1 MIRLEKLSK
10 SFPDGDLFNNV
21 NVFIKRGMRIGLI
34 GPNGSGKTTLLRI
47 MLGKDSPDS
56 GNVHVDKS
64 TTIGYLAQ
72 DIVAGTGRSILEEVL
87 VSYPEVRE
95 LEGKML
101 ALSEAISKDH
111 NNMDLV
117 NKLGDA
123 QHRFEALG
131 GWNLEDKAKKIL
143 SGLGFADEK
152 FTEPMDVFS
161 GGWRMRVA
169 LASILLQQPD
179 ILFLDEPTNH
189 LDLEATIWLESFLA
203 NWKGGM
209 VMISHDRTFLDRS
222 INNILEIDLKKITLY
237 HGNYTK
243 YTEEK
248 ALRIEQ
254 HRNAF
259 RNQQKQIKDTERFI
273 ERFRSKNTKA
283 TQVQSRVKM
292 LDKMEKIEA
301 PTEQNHSMNLRL
313 PQPSRSLLNVASC
326 RNVTKHYGDI
336 EVFNNLDMV
345 VERGQKIGLVG
356 HNGAGKSTLLK
367 ILAGVESVTSGAV
380 RIGSSMVSAYYAQHQ
395 LEILNPDETVF
406 ESIQKVSQGWSET
419 EMRTYLGSF
428 MFSGDEIEKYVKVL
442 SGGEKARVALARMLV
457 QPFHLLLLDEPTNH
471 LDMMTRNVVERALVQ
486 FSGSIVCISHDR
498 HFLNNVTNLTC
509 EVGNGG
515 IRLFEGNYEY
525 YKWKKQDEKQSK
537 SERSKVK
544 VEPKEKSDYKER
556 KKIRNRLNWIE
567 KRFTTIDKEIKIERA
582 LTKNPDHVDD
592 YEMLERTLKKINIL
606 EQEYLD
612 LMEEQELLHSNHLL
626 TSL

>member
-1 MIRLEKLSK
+1 
-10 SFPDGDLFNNV
+10 
-21 NVFIKRGMRIGLI
+21 MRAGLV

-47 MLGKDSPDS
+47 MLGRDSPDS
-56 GNVHVDKS
+56 GNVQVDKS

-87 VSYPEVRE
+87 AAYPEVRD
-95 LEGKML
+95 LEGKIL
-101 ALSEAISKDH
+101 ALSEAISNDH
-111 NNMDLV
+111 NNMELV
-117 NKLGDA
+117 NQLGEA
-123 QHRFEALG
+123 QNRFEALG

-169 LASILLQQPD
+169 LASILLQEPD

-203 NWKGGM
+203 DWKGGM
-209 VMISHDRTFLDRS
+209 VMISHDRVFLDQS
-222 INNILEIDLKKITLY
+222 VNHILEIDLKKITLF

-243 YTEEK
+243 YTGEK
-248 ALRIEQ
+248 ALRMEQ
-254 HRNAF
+254 HRNAY

-273 ERFRSKNTKA
+273 ERFRYKNTKS

-292 LDKMEKIEA
+292 LDKLEKIEA
-301 PTEQNHSMNLRL
+301 PTEQNHAMNLRL
-313 PQPSRSLLNVASC
+313 PQPSRPPLNVASC
-326 RNVTKHYGDI
+326 RNVTKHYGEI
-336 EVFNNLDMV
+336 EVFNDMDLV

-367 ILAGVESVTSGAV
+367 LLAGEEPVTSGAV
-380 RIGSSMVSAYYAQHQ
+380 RIGSSVDSAYYAQHQ
-395 LEILNPDETVF
+395 LEILDPNDTVF
-406 ESIQKVSQGWSET
+406 ESIQKVSPGWGEN

-457 QPFHLLLLDEPTNH
+457 KPSHLLLLDEPTNH
-471 LDMMTRNVVERALVQ
+471 LDMVTRNVVERALIQ
-486 FSGSIVCISHDR
+486 FFGSIVCISHDR

-509 EVGNGG
+509 EVGGGG

-525 YKWKKQDEKQSK
+525 YEWKKQEEKQTK
-537 SERSKVK
+537 SVKPKVK
-544 VEPKEKSDYKER
+544 IKSKRKSDYKER
-556 KKIRNRLNWIE
+556 KKARNRLSWIE
-567 KRFTTIDKEIKIERA
+567 KRFTTIENELESQRSISQDPA
-582 LTKNPDHVDD
+582 NGDD
-592 YEMLERTLKKINIL
+592 YELLQKAMETMTNLES
-606 EQEYLD
+606 EYLE
-612 LMEEQELLHSNHLL
+612 LMEEQENLNLK
-626 TSL
+626 

>member
-1 MIRLEKLSK
+1 MIRLENLSK
-10 SFPDGDLFNNV
+10 SFPDDDLFNNV
-21 NVFIKRGMRIGLI
+21 NISIKHGMRIGLV

-47 MLGKDSPDS
+47 MLGKESPDS
-56 GNVHVDKS
+56 GNVQVDKS

-87 VSYPEVRE
+87 VAYPEVRE
-95 LEGKML
+95 LEGQIL
-101 ALSEAISKDH
+101 ALSETISKDH
-111 NNMDLV
+111 ENMNLV
-117 NKLGDA
+117 NELGDV

-169 LASILLQQPD
+169 LASILLQEPD

-203 NWKGGM
+203 KWMGGM
-209 VMISHDRTFLDRS
+209 VMISHDRAFLDQS
-222 INNILEIDLKKITLY
+222 INNILEIDLKKITLF

-248 ALRIEQ
+248 SLRMEQ
-254 HRNAF
+254 HKNAY

-292 LDKMEKIEA
+292 LDKLEKIEV
-301 PTEQNHSMNLRL
+301 PTEQNHAMNLKL
-313 PQPSRSLLNVASC
+313 PQPNRSPLNVASC
-326 RNVTKHYGDI
+326 RNVTKHYENI
-336 EVFNNLDMV
+336 EVFNNMDMV

-367 ILAGVESVTSGAV
+367 MLAGVEAVTSGAV
-380 RIGSSMVSAYYAQHQ
+380 RMGSSVDSAYYAQHQ
-395 LEILNPDETVF
+395 LEILNPNETVF

-457 QPFHLLLLDEPTNH
+457 APSHILLLDEPTNH
-471 LDMMTRNVVERALVQ
+471 LDMITRNVVERALIQ

-509 EVGNGG
+509 EVGGGG

-525 YKWKKQDEKQSK
+525 YEWKKREETQRNSRK
-537 SERSKVK
+537 SKVK
-544 VEPKEKSDYKER
+544 IESKKKSGYKEQ
-556 KKIRNRLNWIE
+556 KKIRNRLTWIE
-567 KRFTTIDKEIKIERA
+567 KRFTTIENEIENERA
-582 LTKNPDHVDD
+582 LTNNPDYKDK
-592 YEMLERTLKKINIL
+592 YEIL
-606 EQEYLD
+606 EGALNNMNTLEKEYLE
-612 LMEEQELLHSNHLL
+612 LMEEQEKLLK
-626 TSL
+626 

>member
-1 MIRLEKLSK
+1 MIRLENLSK

-21 NVFIKRGMRIGLI
+21 NISIKRGMRIGLV

-47 MLGKDSPDS
+47 MLGKDSADS
-56 GNVHVDKS
+56 GNVQIDKS

-87 VSYPEVRE
+87 VAYPEVRE
-95 LEGKML
+95 LEGKIL

-111 NNMDLV
+111 ENMDLV

-152 FTEPMDVFS
+152 FIEPMDVFS

-169 LASILLQQPD
+169 LASILLQEPD

-189 LDLEATIWLESFLA
+189 LDLEATIWLESFLSS
-203 NWKGGM
+203 WKGGM
-209 VMISHDRTFLDRS
+209 LMISHDRAFLDRS

-237 HGNYTK
+237 RGNYTQ

-248 ALRIEQ
+248 ALRLEQ

-292 LDKMEKIEA
+292 LDKLEKIEA
-301 PTEQNHSMNLRL
+301 PTEQNHAMNLRL
-313 PQPSRSLLNVASC
+313 PQPNRSPLNVAAC
-326 RNVTKHYGDI
+326 RNVTKHYGEI
-336 EVFNNLDMV
+336 EVFNAMDMM

-367 ILAGVESVTSGAV
+367 MLAGVESVTSGAV
-380 RIGSSMVSAYYAQHQ
+380 RIGSSVESAYYAQHQ

-406 ESIQKVSQGWSET
+406 ESIQKVSPGWSEN

-428 MFSGDEIEKYVKVL
+428 MFSGDEIEKFVKVL

-457 QPFHLLLLDEPTNH
+457 KPSHLLLLDEPTNH
-471 LDMMTRNVVERALVQ
+471 LDMVTRNVVERALIQ

-498 HFLNNVTNLTC
+498 HFLNSVTNLTC
-509 EVGNGG
+509 EVGSGG

-525 YKWKKQDEKQSK
+525 YEWKKQEEKSAESPKSKIK
-537 SERSKVK
+537 SESKG
-544 VEPKEKSDYKER
+544 KSDYKKR
-556 KKIRNRLNWIE
+556 KKVRNRLAWIE
-567 KRFTTIDKEIKIERA
+567 KRFKSIETE
-582 LTKNPDHVDD
+582 LKNQRFITQDPANGDD
-592 YEMLERTLKKINIL
+592 YELLQKSMELMSTLEN
-606 EQEYLD
+606 EYLE
-612 LMEEQELLHSNHLL
+612 LMEEQEELTNHV
-626 TSL
+626 

>member
-1 MIRLEKLSK
+1 MIRLENISK

-21 NVFIKRGMRIGLI
+21 NIFIKRGMRIGLV

-47 MLGKDSPDS
+47 MLGKESPDS
-56 GNVHVDKS
+56 GSIQVDKS
-64 TTIGYLAQ
+64 ITIGYLAQ

-87 VSYPEVRE
+87 NTYPEVRD
-95 LEGKML
+95 LEGKIL
-101 ALSEAISKDH
+101 SLSEAISKDH
-111 NNMDLV
+111 NNMKLI

-123 QHRFEALG
+123 QHRFESLG

-143 SGLGFADEK
+143 SGLGFSDEK
-152 FTEPMDVFS
+152 FTQPMDVFS

-169 LASILLQQPD
+169 LASILLQEPD

-189 LDLEATIWLESFLA
+189 LDLEATIWLELFLS
-203 NWKGGM
+203 NWRGGL
-209 VMISHDRTFLDRS
+209 VMISHDRSFLDRS

-243 YTEEK
+243 FTEEK
-248 ALRIEQ
+248 ALRMEQ
-254 HRNAF
+254 HKNAY

-292 LDKMEKIEA
+292 LDKLEKIEA
-301 PTEQNHSMNLRL
+301 PTEQKHSMHLRL
-313 PQPSRSLLNVASC
+313 PQPKRSPLNVVSC
-326 RNVTKHYGDI
+326 RNVTKHYGNI
-336 EVFNNLDMV
+336 EVFNNMDML

-367 ILAGVESVTSGAV
+367 MLAGVESVSSGAI
-380 RIGSSMVSAYYAQHQ
+380 RMGSNIDRAYYAQHQ
-395 LEILNPDETVF
+395 LETLDPNDTVF
-406 ESIQKVSQGWSET
+406 ESIQKVSPGWSET

-457 QPFHLLLLDEPTNH
+457 EPSHLLLLDEPTNH
-471 LDMMTRNVVERALVQ
+471 LDMMTRNVVERALIQ

-509 EVGNGG
+509 EVGGG
-515 IRLFEGNYEY
+515 DIRLFEGNYEY
-525 YKWKKQDEKQSK
+525 YAWKKQEEK
-537 SERSKVK
+537 SEETFSRTVK
-544 VEPKEKSDYKER
+544 VERKGKSDYKER
-556 KKIRNRLNWIE
+556 KKTRNRLAWIE
-567 KRFTTIDKEIKIERA
+567 KRFKVIEKEINEQRGI
-582 LTKNPDHVDD
+582 TQDSSTGDD
-592 YEMLERTLKKINIL
+592 YELLQKAMGIMNRLEN
-606 EQEYLD
+606 EYLE
-612 LMEEQELLHSNHLL
+612 LMEEQEKL
-626 TSL
+626 TTIHV

>member
-1 MIRLEKLSK
+1 MIRLENLSK

-21 NVFIKRGMRIGLI
+21 NISIKHGMRIGLV

-47 MLGKDSPDS
+47 MLGKESPDS
-56 GNVHVDKS
+56 GNVQVDKS

-87 VSYPEVRE
+87 VAYPEVRE
-95 LEGKML
+95 LEGQIL
-101 ALSEAISKDH
+101 VLSEAISKDH
-111 NNMDLV
+111 GNMNLV
-117 NKLGDA
+117 NKLGDV

-143 SGLGFADEK
+143 SGLGFEDGK

-169 LASILLQQPD
+169 LASILLQEPD
-179 ILFLDEPTNH
+179 VLFLDEPTNH
-189 LDLEATIWLESFLA
+189 LDLEATIWLESFLSK
-203 NWKGGM
+203 WKGGM
-209 VMISHDRTFLDRS
+209 VMISHDRAFLDRS

-248 ALRIEQ
+248 SLRLEQ
-254 HRNAF
+254 HKNAY

-292 LDKMEKIEA
+292 LDKLEKIEA
-301 PTEQNHSMNLRL
+301 PTEQNHAMNLRL
-313 PQPSRSLLNVASC
+313 PQPNRSPLNVASC
-326 RNVTKHYGDI
+326 RNVTKHYENI

-367 ILAGVESVTSGAV
+367 MLAGVEAVTSGAV
-380 RIGSSMVSAYYAQHQ
+380 RIGSSVDSAYYAQHQ
-395 LEILNPDETVF
+395 LEILNPNETVF

-457 QPFHLLLLDEPTNH
+457 APSHILLLDEPTNH
-471 LDMMTRNVVERALVQ
+471 LDMITRNVVERALIQ

-498 HFLNNVTNLTC
+498 HFLNKVTNLTC
-509 EVGNGG
+509 EVGGGG

-525 YKWKKQDEKQSK
+525 YEWKKKEETQRNTKT
-537 SERSKVK
+537 SKVK
-544 VEPKEKSDYKER
+544 IESIKKTGYKEQ
-556 KKIRNRLNWIE
+556 KKIRNRLTWIE
-567 KRFTTIDKEIKIERA
+567 KRFKIIENEIEKERA
-582 LTKNPDHVDD
+582 LTNNPDYKDK
-592 YEMLERTLKKINIL
+592 YEIL
-606 EQEYLD
+606 ESALNNMNTLEKEYLE
-612 LMEEQELLHSNHLL
+612 LMEEQEKLLK
-626 TSL
+626 

>member
-1 MIRLEKLSK
+1 MIRLENLSK

-21 NVFIKRGMRIGLI
+21 NISIKHGMRIGLV

-47 MLGKDSPDS
+47 MLGKESPDS
-56 GNVHVDKS
+56 GNVQVDKS

-87 VSYPEVRE
+87 VAYPEVRE
-95 LEGKML
+95 LEGQIL
-101 ALSEAISKDH
+101 VLSEAISKDH
-111 NNMDLV
+111 GNMNLV
-117 NKLGDA
+117 NKLGDV

-169 LASILLQQPD
+169 LASILLQEPD
-179 ILFLDEPTNH
+179 VLFLDEPTNH
-189 LDLEATIWLESFLA
+189 LDLEATIWLESFLSK
-203 NWKGGM
+203 WKGGM
-209 VMISHDRTFLDRS
+209 VMISHDRAFLDRS

-248 ALRIEQ
+248 SLRMEQ
-254 HRNAF
+254 HKNAY

-292 LDKMEKIEA
+292 LDKLEKIEA
-301 PTEQNHSMNLRL
+301 PTEQNHAMNLRL
-313 PQPSRSLLNVASC
+313 PQPNRSPLNVASC
-326 RNVTKHYGDI
+326 RNVTKHYENI

-367 ILAGVESVTSGAV
+367 MLAGVEAVTSGAV
-380 RIGSSMVSAYYAQHQ
+380 RIGSSVDSAYYAQHQ
-395 LEILNPDETVF
+395 LEILNPNETVF

-457 QPFHLLLLDEPTNH
+457 APSHILLLDEPTNH
-471 LDMMTRNVVERALVQ
+471 LDMITRNVVERALIQ

-498 HFLNNVTNLTC
+498 HFLNKVTNLTC
-509 EVGNGG
+509 EVGGGG

-525 YKWKKQDEKQSK
+525 YEWKKKEETQRNTKT
-537 SERSKVK
+537 SKVK
-544 VEPKEKSDYKER
+544 IESIKKSGYKEQ
-556 KKIRNRLNWIE
+556 KKIRNRLTWIE
-567 KRFTTIDKEIKIERA
+567 KRFTIIENEIEKERA
-582 LTKNPDHVDD
+582 LTNNPD
-592 YEMLERTLKKINIL
+592 YEDKYEIL
-606 EQEYLD
+606 EGALNNMNTLEKEYLE
-612 LMEEQELLHSNHLL
+612 LMEEQEKLLK
-626 TSL
+626 

>member
-1 MIRLEKLSK
+1 MIRLENLSK

-21 NVFIKRGMRIGLI
+21 NISIKRGMRIGLV

-47 MLGKDSPDS
+47 MLGEESPDS
-56 GNVHVDKS
+56 GNVQVDKS
-64 TTIGYLAQ
+64 TTIGYLTQ

-87 VSYPEVRE
+87 VAYPEVRE
-95 LEGKML
+95 LEGQIL
-101 ALSEAISKDH
+101 ALSEAVSKDH
-111 NNMDLV
+111 GNMNLV
-117 NKLGDA
+117 NKLGDV

-143 SGLGFADEK
+143 SGLGFVDEK

-169 LASILLQQPD
+169 LASILLQEPD

-189 LDLEATIWLESFLA
+189 LDLEATIWLESFLSK
-203 NWKGGM
+203 WMGGM
-209 VMISHDRTFLDRS
+209 VMISHDRAFLDRS
-222 INNILEIDLKKITLY
+222 INNILEIDLKKITLF

-248 ALRIEQ
+248 SLRMEQ
-254 HRNAF
+254 HKNAY

-292 LDKMEKIEA
+292 LDKLEKIEA
-301 PTEQNHSMNLRL
+301 PTEQNHAMNLRL
-313 PQPSRSLLNVASC
+313 PQPNRSPLIVASC
-326 RNVTKHYGDI
+326 RNVTKHYENI
-336 EVFNNLDMV
+336 EVFNNMDMV

-367 ILAGVESVTSGAV
+367 MLAGIEPVTSGVV
-380 RIGSSMVSAYYAQHQ
+380 RIGSNVDSAYYAQHQ
-395 LEILNPDETVF
+395 LEILNPNETVF

-419 EMRTYLGSF
+419 QMRTYLGSF

-457 QPFHLLLLDEPTNH
+457 EPSHILLLDEPTNH
-471 LDMMTRNVVERALVQ
+471 LDMVTRNVVERALIQ

-509 EVGNGG
+509 EVAGGG

-525 YKWKKQDEKQSK
+525 YEWKKKEETQK
-537 SERSKVK
+537 STRTSKVK
-544 VEPKEKSDYKER
+544 IASKKKSDYKEQ
-556 KKIRNRLNWIE
+556 KKIRNRLAWIDKRFKTIENEIE
-567 KRFTTIDKEIKIERA
+567 KERA
-582 LTKNPDHVDD
+582 LTNNPDYKDK
-592 YEMLERTLKKINIL
+592 YEIL
-606 EQEYLD
+606 EGALNNMNTLEKEYLE
-612 LMEEQELLHSNHLL
+612 LMEEQERLLK
-626 TSL
+626 

>member
-1 MIRLEKLSK
+1 MIRLENISK
-10 SFPDGDLFNNV
+10 SFPDGDLFNHV
-21 NVFIKRGMRIGLI
+21 NIFIKRGMRIGLV

-47 MLGKDSPDS
+47 MLGKESPDS
-56 GNVHVDKS
+56 GSIQVDKS

-87 VSYPEVRE
+87 NTYPEVRD
-95 LEGKML
+95 LEGKIL
-101 ALSEAISKDH
+101 TLSEAISKDH
-111 NNMDLV
+111 NNMELI

-123 QHRFEALG
+123 QHRFESLG

-143 SGLGFADEK
+143 SGLGFSDEK
-152 FTEPMDVFS
+152 FTQPMDVFS

-169 LASILLQQPD
+169 LASILLQEPD

-189 LDLEATIWLESFLA
+189 LDLEATIWLELFLS
-203 NWKGGM
+203 NWRGGL
-209 VMISHDRTFLDRS
+209 VMISHDRSFLDRS

-243 YTEEK
+243 FTEEK
-248 ALRIEQ
+248 ALRMEQ
-254 HRNAF
+254 HKNAY

-292 LDKMEKIEA
+292 LDKLEKIEA
-301 PTEQNHSMNLRL
+301 PTEQKHTMNLRL
-313 PQPSRSLLNVASC
+313 PQPKRLPLNVASC
-326 RNVTKHYGDI
+326 RNVTKHYGNI
-336 EVFNNLDMV
+336 EVFNNMDML

-367 ILAGVESVTSGAV
+367 MLAGVESVSSGAI
-380 RIGSSMVSAYYAQHQ
+380 RMGSNIDRAYYAQHQ
-395 LEILNPDETVF
+395 LETLDPDDTVF
-406 ESIQKVSQGWSET
+406 ESIQKVSPGWSET

-442 SGGEKARVALARMLV
+442 SGGEKARVALAKMLV
-457 QPFHLLLLDEPTNH
+457 EPSHLLLLDEPTNH
-471 LDMMTRNVVERALVQ
+471 LDMMTRNVVERALIQ

-509 EVGNGG
+509 EVGGGG

-525 YKWKKQDEKQSK
+525 YAWKKQEEK
-537 SERSKVK
+537 SEETFSRTVK
-544 VEPKEKSDYKER
+544 VERKGKSDYKER
-556 KKIRNRLNWIE
+556 KKTRNRLAWIE
-567 KRFTTIDKEIKIERA
+567 KRFKVIEKEINEQRGI
-582 LTKNPDHVDD
+582 TQDSSTGDD
-592 YEMLERTLKKINIL
+592 YELLQKAMGIMNRLED
-606 EQEYLD
+606 EYLE
-612 LMEEQELLHSNHLL
+612 LMEEQEKL
-626 TSL
+626 TTSHV

>member
-1 MIRLEKLSK
+1 MIRLENLSK

-21 NVFIKRGMRIGLI
+21 NISIKHGMRIGLV

-47 MLGKDSPDS
+47 MLGKESPDS
-56 GNVHVDKS
+56 GNVQVDKS

-87 VSYPEVRE
+87 VAYPEVRE
-95 LEGKML
+95 LEGQIL
-101 ALSEAISKDH
+101 VLSEAISKDH
-111 NNMDLV
+111 GNMNLV
-117 NKLGDA
+117 NKLGDV

-143 SGLGFADEK
+143 SGLGFDDEK

-169 LASILLQQPD
+169 LASILLQEPD
-179 ILFLDEPTNH
+179 VLFLDEPTNH
-189 LDLEATIWLESFLA
+189 LDLEATIWLESFLSK
-203 NWKGGM
+203 WKGGM
-209 VMISHDRTFLDRS
+209 VMISHDRAFLDRS

-248 ALRIEQ
+248 SLRMEQ
-254 HRNAF
+254 HKNAY

-292 LDKMEKIEA
+292 LDKLEKIEA
-301 PTEQNHSMNLRL
+301 PTEQNHAMNLRL
-313 PQPSRSLLNVASC
+313 PQPNRSPLNVASC
-326 RNVTKHYGDI
+326 RNVTKHYENI

-367 ILAGVESVTSGAV
+367 MLAGVEAVTSGAV
-380 RIGSSMVSAYYAQHQ
+380 RIGSSVDSAYYAQHQ
-395 LEILNPDETVF
+395 LEILNPNETVF

-457 QPFHLLLLDEPTNH
+457 APSHILLLDEPTNH
-471 LDMMTRNVVERALVQ
+471 LDMITRNVVERALIQ

-498 HFLNNVTNLTC
+498 HFLNKVTNLTC
-509 EVGNGG
+509 EVGGGG

-525 YKWKKQDEKQSK
+525 YEWKKREETQRNTKT
-537 SERSKVK
+537 SKVK
-544 VEPKEKSDYKER
+544 IESIKKTGYKEQ
-556 KKIRNRLNWIE
+556 KKIRNRLTWIE
-567 KRFTTIDKEIKIERA
+567 KRFTIIENEIEKERA
-582 LTKNPDHVDD
+582 LTNNPD
-592 YEMLERTLKKINIL
+592 YEDKYEIL
-606 EQEYLD
+606 EGALNNMNTLEKEYLE
-612 LMEEQELLHSNHLL
+612 LMEEQEKLLK
-626 TSL
+626 

>member
-1 MIRLEKLSK
+1 MIRLENISK

-21 NVFIKRGMRIGLI
+21 NIFIKRGMRIGLV

-47 MLGKDSPDS
+47 MLGKESPDS
-56 GNVHVDKS
+56 GSLQVDKS
-64 TTIGYLAQ
+64 ITIGYLAQ

-87 VSYPEVRE
+87 NTYPEVRD
-95 LEGKML
+95 LEGKIL
-101 ALSEAISKDH
+101 SLSEAISKDH
-111 NNMDLV
+111 NNMKLI

-123 QHRFEALG
+123 QHRFESLG

-143 SGLGFADEK
+143 SGLGFSDEK
-152 FTEPMDVFS
+152 FTQPMDVFS

-169 LASILLQQPD
+169 LASILLQEPD

-189 LDLEATIWLESFLA
+189 LDLEATIWLELFLS
-203 NWKGGM
+203 NWRGGL
-209 VMISHDRTFLDRS
+209 VMISHDRSFLDRS

-243 YTEEK
+243 FTEEK
-248 ALRIEQ
+248 ALRMEQ
-254 HRNAF
+254 HKNAY

-292 LDKMEKIEA
+292 LDKLEKIEA
-301 PTEQNHSMNLRL
+301 PTEQKHSMHLRL
-313 PQPSRSLLNVASC
+313 PQPKRSPLNVVSC
-326 RNVTKHYGDI
+326 RNVTKHYGNI
-336 EVFNNLDMV
+336 EVFNNMDML

-367 ILAGVESVTSGAV
+367 MLAGVESVSSGAI
-380 RIGSSMVSAYYAQHQ
+380 RMGSNIDRAYYAQHQ
-395 LEILNPDETVF
+395 LETLDLDDTVF
-406 ESIQKVSQGWSET
+406 ESIQKISPGWSET

-457 QPFHLLLLDEPTNH
+457 EPSHLLLLDEPTNH
-471 LDMMTRNVVERALVQ
+471 LDMMTRNVVERALIQ

-509 EVGNGG
+509 EVGGG
-515 IRLFEGNYEY
+515 DIRIFEGNYEY
-525 YKWKKQDEKQSK
+525 YAWKKQEEK
-537 SERSKVK
+537 SEETFSRTVK
-544 VEPKEKSDYKER
+544 VERKGKFDYKER
-556 KKIRNRLNWIE
+556 KKTRNRLAWIE
-567 KRFTTIDKEIKIERA
+567 KRFKVIEKEINEQRGI
-582 LTKNPDHVDD
+582 TQDSSTGDD
-592 YEMLERTLKKINIL
+592 YELLQKAMGIMNRLEN
-606 EQEYLD
+606 EYLE
-612 LMEEQELLHSNHLL
+612 LMEEQEKL
-626 TSL
+626 TTIHV

>member
-1 MIRLEKLSK
+1 MIRLENLSK

-21 NVFIKRGMRIGLI
+21 NISIKHGMRIGLV

-47 MLGKDSPDS
+47 MLGKESPDS
-56 GNVHVDKS
+56 GNVQVDKS

-87 VSYPEVRE
+87 VAYPEVRE
-95 LEGKML
+95 LEGQIL

-111 NNMDLV
+111 ENMNLV
-117 NKLGDA
+117 NELGDV

-169 LASILLQQPD
+169 LASILLQEPD

-203 NWKGGM
+203 KWMGGM
-209 VMISHDRTFLDRS
+209 VMISHDRAFLDQS
-222 INNILEIDLKKITLY
+222 INNILEIDLKKITLF

-248 ALRIEQ
+248 SLRMEQ
-254 HRNAF
+254 HKNAY

-292 LDKMEKIEA
+292 LDKLEKIEA
-301 PTEQNHSMNLRL
+301 PTEQNHAMNLRL
-313 PQPSRSLLNVASC
+313 PQPNRSPLNVASC
-326 RNVTKHYGDI
+326 RNVTKHYENI
-336 EVFNNLDMV
+336 EVFNNMDMV

-367 ILAGVESVTSGAV
+367 MLAGVEAVTSGAV
-380 RIGSSMVSAYYAQHQ
+380 RIGSSVDSAYYAQHQ

-406 ESIQKVSQGWSET
+406 ESIQKVSPGWSEN

-457 QPFHLLLLDEPTNH
+457 APSHILLLDEPTNH
-471 LDMMTRNVVERALVQ
+471 LDMITRNVVERALIQ

-509 EVGNGG
+509 EVGGGG

-525 YKWKKQDEKQSK
+525 YDWKKQEETKRNSK
-537 SERSKVK
+537 KSKVK
-544 VEPKEKSDYKER
+544 IESKQKSDYKEQ
-556 KKIRNRLNWIE
+556 KKIRNRLAWID
-567 KRFTTIDKEIKIERA
+567 KRFKTIENEIENERA
-582 LTKNPDHVDD
+582 LTNNPDYNDK
-592 YEMLERTLKKINIL
+592 YEIL
-606 EQEYLD
+606 ECALNNMNTLEKEYLE
-612 LMEEQELLHSNHLL
+612 LMEEQERLLK
-626 TSL
+626 

>member
-1 MIRLEKLSK
+1 MIRLENLSK

-21 NVFIKRGMRIGLI
+21 NISIKHGMRIGLV

-56 GNVHVDKS
+56 GNVQVDKS
-64 TTIGYLAQ
+64 TSIGYLAQ
-72 DIVAGTGRSILEEVL
+72 DIVAGTGRTILEEVL
-87 VSYPEVRE
+87 VAYPEVRE
-95 LEGKML
+95 LEGQII
-101 ALSEAISKDH
+101 AFSETISKDH
-111 NNMDLV
+111 DNMDLV

-143 SGLGFADEK
+143 SGLGFSDDK

-169 LASILLQQPD
+169 LASILLQEPD

-189 LDLEATIWLESFLA
+189 LDLEATIWLESFLSS
-203 NWKGGM
+203 WKGGM
-209 VMISHDRTFLDRS
+209 VMISHDRAFLDRS
-222 INNILEIDLKKITLY
+222 INNILEIDLKRITLY

-254 HRNAF
+254 HRNAY

-292 LDKMEKIEA
+292 LDKLEKIEA
-301 PTEQNHSMNLRL
+301 PTEQNHAMNLRL
-313 PQPSRSLLNVASC
+313 PQPNRSPLNVASC
-326 RNVTKHYGDI
+326 RNVTKHYGNI
-336 EVFNNLDMV
+336 EVFNNMDMV

-367 ILAGVESVTSGAV
+367 MLAGVEAVTSGAV
-380 RIGSSMVSAYYAQHQ
+380 RIGSSVDSAYYAQHQ
-395 LEILNPDETVF
+395 LEILNPNETVF

-457 QPFHLLLLDEPTNH
+457 APSHILLLDEPTNH
-471 LDMMTRNVVERALVQ
+471 LDMITRNVVERALIQ

-509 EVGNGG
+509 EVGGGG

-525 YKWKKQDEKQSK
+525 YEWKKREETQRNSRK
-537 SERSKVK
+537 SKVK
-544 VEPKEKSDYKER
+544 IESKKKSGYKEQ
-556 KKIRNRLNWIE
+556 KKIRNRLTWIE
-567 KRFTTIDKEIKIERA
+567 KRFTTIENEIEKERA
-582 LTKNPDHVDD
+582 LTNNPDYKDK
-592 YEMLERTLKKINIL
+592 YEIL
-606 EQEYLD
+606 EGALKNMNTLEKEYLE
-612 LMEEQELLHSNHLL
+612 LMEEQERLLK
-626 TSL
+626 

>member
-1 MIRLEKLSK
+1 MIRLENISK
-10 SFPDGDLFNNV
+10 SFPDGDLFNHV
-21 NVFIKRGMRIGLI
+21 NIFIKRGMRIGLV

-47 MLGKDSPDS
+47 MLRKESPDS
-56 GNVHVDKS
+56 GSIQVDKS
-64 TTIGYLAQ
+64 ITIGYLAQ

-87 VSYPEVRE
+87 NTYPEVRD
-95 LEGKML
+95 LEGKIL
-101 ALSEAISKDH
+101 SLSEAISKDH
-111 NNMDLV
+111 NNMELI

-123 QHRFEALG
+123 QHRFESLG

-143 SGLGFADEK
+143 SGLGFSDEK
-152 FTEPMDVFS
+152 FTQPMDVFS

-169 LASILLQQPD
+169 LASILLQEPD

-189 LDLEATIWLESFLA
+189 LDLEATIWLELFLS
-203 NWKGGM
+203 NWRGGL
-209 VMISHDRTFLDRS
+209 VMISHDRSFLDRS

-243 YTEEK
+243 FTEEK
-248 ALRIEQ
+248 ALRMEQ
-254 HRNAF
+254 HKNAY

-292 LDKMEKIEA
+292 LDKLEKIES
-301 PTEQNHSMNLRL
+301 PTEQKYSMHLRL
-313 PQPSRSLLNVASC
+313 PQPKRSPLNVVSC
-326 RNVTKHYGDI
+326 RNVTKHYGNI
-336 EVFNNLDMV
+336 EVFNNMDML

-367 ILAGVESVTSGAV
+367 MLAGVESVSTGAI
-380 RIGSSMVSAYYAQHQ
+380 RMGSNIDRAYYAQHQ
-395 LEILNPDETVF
+395 LETLDPDDTVF
-406 ESIQKVSQGWSET
+406 ESIQKVSPGWSET

-457 QPFHLLLLDEPTNH
+457 EPSHLLLLDEPTNH
-471 LDMMTRNVVERALVQ
+471 LDMMTRNVVERALIQ

-509 EVGNGG
+509 EVGGGG

-525 YKWKKQDEKQSK
+525 YAWKKQEEK
-537 SERSKVK
+537 SEETFSRTVK
-544 VEPKEKSDYKER
+544 VERKGKSDYKER
-556 KKIRNRLNWIE
+556 KKTRNRLAWIE
-567 KRFTTIDKEIKIERA
+567 KRFKVIEKEINEQRGI
-582 LTKNPDHVDD
+582 TQDSSTGDD
-592 YEMLERTLKKINIL
+592 YELLQKAMGIMNRLED
-606 EQEYLD
+606 EYLE
-612 LMEEQELLHSNHLL
+612 LMEEQEKL
-626 TSL
+626 TTIHV